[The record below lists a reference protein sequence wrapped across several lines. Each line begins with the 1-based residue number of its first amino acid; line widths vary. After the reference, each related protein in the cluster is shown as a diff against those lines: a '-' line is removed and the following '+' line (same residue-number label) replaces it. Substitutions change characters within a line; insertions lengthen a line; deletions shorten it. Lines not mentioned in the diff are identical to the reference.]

1 MSDVMAATST
11 IFNEL
16 TIMKDSPDLHGV
28 TKKDDLEAWI
38 DECIA
43 GLDLPEG
50 VTIEREVV
58 QFVPAV
64 NGTASRPQGVNG
76 YYKYSIV
83 VSKDHSFSEVE
94 GESGENP
101 ADASAGAQGDEP
113 IVRGLVAS
121 AHPISTSV
129 KASYVLDDEGAAAD
143 ARDAD
148 DADDAD
154 DAAAG
159 AGAANEGIVVL
170 AASDTMP
177 VTTADDLKKQ
187 ENPKTLV
194 LEGDL
199 QALPYGYE
207 PPLRDVVKVTGD
219 SNTQLPKT
227 GDGLGIEFATALL
240 LVAAIA
246 ACGAACAFRR
256 RAN

>member
-1 MSDVMAATST
+1 M
-11 IFNEL
+11 
-16 TIMKDSPDLHGV
+16 
-28 TKKDDLEAWI
+28 
-38 DECIA
+38 
-43 GLDLPEG
+43 
-50 VTIEREVV
+50 

-64 NGTASRPQGVNG
+64 NGTVSRPQGVNG

-148 DADDAD
+148 DAAAGAAGAAGADAAGD
-154 DAAAG
+154 VGAGAAAG

-256 RAN
+256 RTQ